1 LAILQGG
8 GQGGG
13 SDILSLLGHLSGA
26 SSGVSL
32 ILSQVAATSKS
43 KRHDSQKSKSEIE
56 GELKAIL
63 SNTTDKKFN
72 QNSIDHLKWDI
83 PVIR

>member
-1 LAILQGG
+1 LAIVQGG

-13 SDILSLLGHLSGA
+13 SDILSLLGPLSGA

-32 ILSQVAATSKS
+32 ILLQVAMASKP
-43 KRHDSQKSKSEIE
+43 KQHGSQKNKSEIE

-63 SNTTDKKFN
+63 SNTTDRKLK
-72 QNSIDHLKWDI
+72 QNSIDQ
-83 PVIR
+83 